1 MLSHWRKKGRRSRNK
16 KKKAHN
22 SMTAVPFP
30 QRLQKSRIEE
40 QFARFLK
47 TFQKLE
53 ISMPFTE
60 VVTQMPLYAKFL
72 KEILSKKRRIA
83 EEGVVNLTATYNAV
97 IKKNLPEKMKDPR
110 SFTIPCIIGEFEFQK
125 ARCDSGASIN
135 LMPLSVAKKL
145 SLGELTP
152 TTVTLQMADI
162 TMAKP
167 EGVIEDVLVKVGKFI
182 FPVDFIILDMEEDS
196 QVPLLLGRPF
206 LATGVALINMQKG
219 VLTLRVGEE
228 AVDFNLHQSLKTL
241 DTDMEDYKLVDD
253 IYLNNSDCYYD
264 CNAQLPI
271 NENEMSSQYL
281 ECVNVDFPHIS
292 WYSTEK
298 VLSLKQNSMDNGDNN
313 EEKEFHQETST
324 EGLVLKEFPSHL
336 KYAYLELPK
345 SKPVIISTRL
355 SDAEEQKLLKIL
367 KNYQESIAWSID
379 ELKGVSQSICMHKIL
394 LEENEKPSVEHQRR
408 LNPVMK
414 EVVRKEVLKWLNAG
428 FIYAISD
435 SPWVSPVHVF
445 PKKGGFTVIRNE
457 KNELIPTRTVTG
469 WRVCIDYRRLNT
481 ATRKDHFPLPFIY
494 QMLDR
499 LAGHPHFCFLD
510 GYSGYNQI
518 AIAPE
523 DQEKTIFTCP
533 YGTFAFRRMPFGLC
547 NAPAT
552 FQRCMMSMFS
562 DLVEEVMEI
571 FMDDFTVYGSSFEHC
586 LNNLETVLQRC
597 KDKQLALN

>member
-1 MLSHWRKKGRRSRNK
+1 ML
-16 KKKAHN
+16 
-22 SMTAVPFP
+22 AVSFP

-40 QFARFLK
+40 QFAKFLK

-72 KEILSKKRRIA
+72 KEILRNKRRFA
-83 EEGVVNLTATYNAV
+83 EEGVVNLTATCSAV
-97 IKKNLPEKMKDPR
+97 IKKNLSEKMKDPR
-110 SFTIPCIIGEFEFQK
+110 SFTIPCTIGGFEIKK
-125 ARCDSGASIN
+125 ALCDSGASIN
-135 LMPLSVAKKL
+135 LMSLSVAKKL

-152 TTVTLQMADI
+152 TTITLQMADR

-167 EGVIEDVLVKVGKFI
+167 EGVIEDVLVKVGKFV
-182 FPVDFIILDMEEDS
+182 FPVDFIILDIEEDL

-206 LATGVALINMQKG
+206 LATGAALIDMQKG
-219 VLTLRVGEE
+219 VLTLRVGEK
-228 AVDFNLHQSLKTL
+228 AVDFNLLQILKNL
-241 DTDMEDYKLVDD
+241 DTDREDYKLVDD
-253 IYLNNSDCYYD
+253 VYLNNSDCYYD

-271 NENEMSSQYL
+271 NENEMNFQYL
-281 ECVNVDFPHIS
+281 ENVNSDFPHIS
-292 WYSTEK
+292 LHSTER
-298 VLSLKQNSMDNGDNN
+298 VLSLKQNCMDNGDNN
-313 EEKEFHQETST
+313 EEKEFHQETSAK
-324 EGLVLKEFPSHL
+324 GLVLKELPSHL

-345 SKPVIISTRL
+345 SKPVIISARL

-379 ELKGVSQSICMHKIL
+379 ELKGISPSICMHKIL
-394 LEENEKPSVEHQRR
+394 LEENAKPSIEHQRR

-428 FIYAISD
+428 FIYEISD
-435 SPWVSPVHVF
+435 SPWVSPVHVV
-445 PKKGGFTVIRNE
+445 PKEGGFTVIQNE

-469 WRVCIDYRRLNT
+469 WRVCIDYRKLNT
-481 ATRKDHFPLPFIY
+481 ATRKDHFPLPFID

-523 DQEKTIFTCP
+523 DQKKTTFTCP

-597 KDKQLALN
+597 KDKQLALNWEKCHFMVT